1 MQVIIGSAVQN
12 NLNAYKSV
20 LLSNY
25 SISEERA
32 ITKYDMMVR
41 ALFIIGQNPNIYPI
55 CMYKNLGQVFNRR
68 KKPMNTSMHRFNY
81 KDESGFQWAF
91 AFIVTDESVVITKM
105 MPSNQVKE
113 STERLIQESIQPIL
127 DLQERWSRLNY

>member
-41 ALFIIGQNPNIYPI
+41 ALYLIGQNPNIYPI
-55 CMYKNLGQVFNRR
+55 CMYKDLGQVFNRR
-68 KKPMNTSMHRFNY
+68 KKPIYTTLHRFNY

-91 AFIVTDESVVITKM
+91 AYVVTDESVVITKM
-105 MPSNQVKE
+105 IPSNQVKE
-113 STERLIQESIQPIL
+113 STEQLIHNPIQQIL
-127 DLQERWSRLNY
+127 ELEQRWNNLQ